1 MKSRSLGIS
10 EISFVVLI
18 LGVVLYF
25 DYYMEKDI
33 VHVDASSVAIDVLKH
48 NYDSNNNKNS
58 STKGPLLLIN
68 TTNVSNCF
76 TPSLNDRNNLNSNS
90 DEKPIKNLDRNDL
103 GISVTNNFNTNSSS
117 KFCKVYT
124 VSDPSTCIAYFVNQS
139 KKSCHIDDG
148 NEDENKKLE
157 TDNFSDDGLLI
168 ADTKFN
174 NQYTFESLDPLNPTN
189 KIRVSLDFDEHTQG
203 SLEDLNSPRIELVR
217 EGAEG
222 EPNMSAAK
230 NQIIKWQGNI
240 GDYFKEPIDDFDNET
255 YITIQF
261 NTGRHTSDE
270 NDQRNG
276 FGVLFDVS
284 ADSNPNLFEFR
295 EDGHYVKYDYEMI
308 KQLTGDSFKFHN
320 KDKNDNP
327 VFMNELTETDN
338 VTLKVV
344 TYLDAN
350 NSRTVKTF
358 IDKGQGKEVPYWTI
372 DDLSKLKEY
381 DKVDNDDD
389 FIRTVMQGSGYV
401 IARTDN
407 IDTRLS
413 SFNSL
418 AF

>member
-1 MKSRSLGIS
+1 MKSKPLRIS
-10 EISFVVLI
+10 EIMILI
-18 LGVVLYF
+18 LIFNMVLYF
-25 DYYMEKDI
+25 DYSMKKEI
-33 VHVDASSVAIDVLKH
+33 VHVDASNLTFDKLTH
-48 NYDSNNNKNS
+48 NPVSNNSNS
-58 STKGPLLLIN
+58 STKNPLLLIN
-68 TTNVSNCF
+68 TTNISNCF
-76 TPSLNDRNNLNSNS
+76 SPSFNDRNG
-90 DEKPIKNLDRNDL
+90 L
-103 GISVTNNFNTNSSS
+103 GDNIINNFKTNSSNQ
-117 KFCKVYT
+117 FCKVYT
-124 VSDPSTCIAYFVNQS
+124 ASDPSICLEYFTNQS
-139 KKSCHIDDG
+139 KKSCNIDDG
-148 NEDENKKLE
+148 DEDEDKKLE
-157 TDNFSDDGLLI
+157 RDNFSNEGLLI

-189 KIRVSLDFDEHTQG
+189 KIRVSLDFAEHTQG
-203 SLEDLNSPRIELVR
+203 GLEDLKSPRIELVR
-217 EGAEG
+217 ENLEG
-222 EPNMSAAK
+222 EPNMSVAK

-240 GDYFKEPIDDFDNET
+240 GGYFKEPIDDFDNET

-261 NTGRHTSDE
+261 NTGRHTSNED
-270 NDQRNG
+270 DQRNG

-308 KQLTGDSFKFHN
+308 KQLAGDSFKFHN
-320 KDKNDNP
+320 QDKNGNP
-327 VFMNELTETDN
+327 VFMNDLTETDN

-350 NSRTVKTF
+350 NLRTVKTF
-358 IDKGQGKEVPYWTI
+358 LDKGQGKEVPYWTI

-381 DKVDNDDD
+381 DKVDSDDD
-389 FIRTVMQGSGYV
+389 FINTVMQGSGYV